1 MAAKVHPYLDQF
13 LHLSFKLLDVLDKI
27 LFPGGHQV
35 VLLSSLVQLVG
46 QSLDL
51 RSQLL
56 TVRRVLE
63 WRDKQIVN
71 GRNHQL
77 KDRIHTEEM
86 LYSVHQRSKKS
97 DIYYFQHLI
106 PKVKTQ
112 QRRRWSW

>member
-1 MAAKVHPYLDQF
+1 MLPSYIALTVDEASEAAKAHPHLDQF

-27 LFPGGHQV
+27 LLPGGHQV

-71 GRNHQL
+71 GQRHQQ
-77 KDRIHTEEM
+77 KDCIYTEEM
-86 LYSVHQRSKKS
+86 QYIKEAKNRTFISSS
-97 DIYYFQHLI
+97 
-106 PKVKTQ
+106 T
-112 QRRRWSW
+112 